1 MAIDKVKYWKELAD
15 YDIETA
21 EVMYNG
27 GRWLYVGFMC
37 HLVIEKTIKSYWS
50 AIKQDE
56 VPYIHNLLKLAQS
69 CGLVSK
75 MTSEQLKFLAE
86 LMPMNIEAR
95 YPSYKDELAK
105 KLTPEYCRTLINKTK
120 VLKQWIENM
129 L

>member
-1 MAIDKVKYWKELAD
+1 
-15 YDIETA
+15 
-21 EVMYNG
+21 
-27 GRWLYVGFMC
+27 
-37 HLVIEKTIKSYWS
+37 
-50 AIKQDE
+50 
-56 VPYIHNLLKLAQS
+56 
-69 CGLVSK
+69 

-95 YPSYKDELAK
+95 YPYYKDELAK